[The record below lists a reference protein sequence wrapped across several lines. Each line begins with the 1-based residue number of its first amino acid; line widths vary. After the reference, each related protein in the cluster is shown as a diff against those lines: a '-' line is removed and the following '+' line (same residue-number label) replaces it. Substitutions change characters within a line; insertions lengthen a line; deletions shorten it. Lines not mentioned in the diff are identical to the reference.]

1 MSEMYRFYDSDGSL
15 LYLGISL
22 DALRRVD
29 QHRRLKAWWPLVARM
44 EVEHFPAGVSRR
56 DMERAEAAAI
66 RLEHPR
72 FNIAHRPRPS
82 KRRTRR
88 EPARL
93 CAIGE
98 EVFVGGRWL
107 CVARRSVD
115 HVELVDL
122 DTGST
127 IAWPANQPIE
137 RQVRRP

>member
-1 MSEMYRFYDSDGSL
+1 MTD
-15 LYLGISL
+15 
-22 DALRRVD
+22 
-29 QHRRLKAWWPLVARM
+29 HRGARSRMTAPAWMTA
-44 EVEHFPAGVSRR
+44 
-56 DMERAEAAAI
+56 AEAAAFE
-66 RLEHPR
+66 RGTTAADAANAGVVHHTPAQQT
-72 FNIAHRPRPS
+72 FDPTYRPQV
-82 KRRTRR
+82 R

>member
-1 MSEMYRFYDSDGSL
+1 MSDAILHLPTSVDEAL
-15 LYLGISL
+15 LEATRIGMLAEQTGL
-22 DALRRVD
+22 
-29 QHRRLKAWWPLVARM
+29 PL
-44 EVEHFPAGVSRR
+44 
-56 DMERAEAAAI
+56 
-66 RLEHPR
+66 
-72 FNIAHRPRPS
+72 
-82 KRRTRR
+82 

-127 IAWPANQPIE
+127 IAWPADQPIE

>member
-29 QHRRLKAWWPLVARM
+29 QLVARM

-127 IAWPANQPIE
+127 IAWPADQPIE

>member
-22 DALRRVD
+22 GALRRVD
-29 QHRRLKAWWPLVARM
+29 QHRRLKAWWPSSRAWRWST
-44 EVEHFPAGVSRR
+44 FRPASAAETWSAPRLRPSASSTCASTSRT
-56 DMERAEAAAI
+56 A
-66 RLEHPR
+66 P
-72 FNIAHRPRPS
+72 PS

-127 IAWPANQPIE
+127 IAWPADQPIE

>member
-29 QHRRLKAWWPLVARM
+29 QHRRL
-44 EVEHFPAGVSRR
+44 
-56 DMERAEAAAI
+56 
-66 RLEHPR
+66 
-72 FNIAHRPRPS
+72 
-82 KRRTRR
+82 
-88 EPARL
+88 
-93 CAIGE
+93 
-98 EVFVGGRWL
+98 VFVGGRWL

>member
-1 MSEMYRFYDSDGSL
+1 MNNSGSDHRFL
-15 LYLGISL
+15 N
-22 DALRRVD
+22 DALT
-29 QHRRLKAWWPLVARM
+29 LEEA
-44 EVEHFPAGVSRR
+44 
-56 DMERAEAAAI
+56 ERAERAEW
-66 RLEHPR
+66 LQW
-72 FNIAHRPRPS
+72 
-82 KRRTRR
+82 RRGG
-88 EPARL
+88 L
-93 CAIGE
+93 GCAIGE